1 MRASRGVDVDGGSLQ
16 APRYRFS
23 HNRRDTCDSS
33 AVTSLSKSL
42 SATGLVVPF
51 SSTFCRKVWTAYL
64 SWKATRIKCGLETK
78 TLHPIFCLEF
88 LTIARP

>member
-33 AVTSLSKSL
+33 AVTSLS
-42 SATGLVVPF
+42 ATGLVVVP
-51 SSTFCRKVWTAYL
+51 V
-64 SWKATRIKCGLETK
+64 
-78 TLHPIFCLEF
+78 F
-88 LTIARP
+88 LNVL